1 MYNNNNNDSIS
12 SDSDIDHHLHRDQI
26 GPHTKPVRLYGRGRS
41 LHATF
46 GGGKVADVLLWRN
59 KKVSGAILAG
69 LTIIW
74 FLFEVA
80 EFHLVTLLS
89 YILLFTMV
97 TICLWFRAAWLFN
110 RNPPHFD
117 EFTLPESTCRSFF
130 RNVNWVLMK
139 FYDISSGRDIRL
151 FFLAILTLW
160 MLSIIGNYV
169 DTLNLFYIVVLC
181 FETLPGLYER
191 HRNEVDNL
199 AAKLYRD
206 SQKLY
211 IKFEHNV
218 LNKIPRG
225 PAKQN
230 KYY

>member
-1 MYNNNNNDSIS
+1 MEE
-12 SDSDIDHHLHRDQI
+12 Q
-26 GPHTKPVRLYGRGRS
+26 
-41 LHATF
+41 
-46 GGGKVADVLLWRN
+46 
-59 KKVSGAILAG
+59 
-69 LTIIW
+69 
-74 FLFEVA
+74 E
-80 EFHLVTLLS
+80 
-89 YILLFTMV
+89 M
-97 TICLWFRAAWLFN
+97 
-110 RNPPHFD
+110 
-117 EFTLPESTCRSFF
+117 
-130 RNVNWVLMK
+130 
-139 FYDISSGRDIRL
+139 
-151 FFLAILTLW
+151 
-160 MLSIIGNYV
+160 
-169 DTLNLFYIVVLC
+169 VLC